1 LKNADD
7 IRRFERSQAYA
18 RLLVFIRALS
28 LACRGAKLSD
38 GCFVSPFVNRL
49 LEMLLEIE
57 RWIEQYPPSQHRQ
70 ARYGNP
76 AFRDWH
82 RHLTAAACGIVDRIL
97 PDEKKE
103 AVIELTPYLC
113 QSFGNATRIDYGT
126 GHENMFVAFLTCL
139 SELGLILQE
148 DHKSLALRV
157 FPKYVELMRK
167 LQLRY
172 RCVSFLG
179 IV

>member
-1 LKNADD
+1 MDALKRASGCFVEPERRLKNADD

-28 LACRGAKLSD
+28 AACRGAKLSD

-82 RHLTAAACGIVDRIL
+82 RHLTAAACGK
-97 PDEKKE
+97 PM
-103 AVIELTPYLC
+103 AP
-113 QSFGNATRIDYGT
+113 
-126 GHENMFVAFLTCL
+126 
-139 SELGLILQE
+139 
-148 DHKSLALRV
+148 
-157 FPKYVELMRK
+157 
-167 LQLRY
+167 
-172 RCVSFLG
+172 
-179 IV
+179 